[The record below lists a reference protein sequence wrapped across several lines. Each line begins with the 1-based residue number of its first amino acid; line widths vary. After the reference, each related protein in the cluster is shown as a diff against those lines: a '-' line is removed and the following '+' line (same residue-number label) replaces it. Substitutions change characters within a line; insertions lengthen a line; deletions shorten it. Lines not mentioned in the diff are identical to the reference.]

1 MFILQY
7 YLIAS
12 TLPNNEV
19 SKLSSVYKGV
29 PMSSASEPVLLYA
42 HPSMHRL
49 AEQIVERCGQRARK
63 SEEGLSPSSQQHL
76 KTPFHRSFS
85 SAQMEPL
92 FRSVEYRNTIKWD
105 KFQDGFPNLF
115 IGDVHCMMGKDVI
128 FLGSFH
134 DPSVIFEQLSVLYM
148 FPRYLAR
155 SFHFIL
161 PYFPTGTM
169 ERVDM
174 EGQIATAKTL
184 AIMMSS
190 IPLTA
195 RGPVQICIFDI
206 HALQERFYFS
216 DNVIP
221 RLESAIP
228 LIMSTLETLPDKDN
242 IAIAFPDDGA
252 FKRFHLFFSHK
263 YDTIT
268 CVKIR
273 EGNKRIVKVKD
284 GNPDGK
290 HVVVVDDL
298 VQTGGTLINCGE
310 ALVEKGAK
318 AVSAY
323 VTHAVFPKDSWR
335 KFTNGDFRFQNFWIT
350 DSIPHAVE
358 IAMHE
363 PFKLLS
369 LCEPISKMLM
379 VFDLKMQT

>member
-1 MFILQY
+1 MTGLEQVFCSLSVKM
-7 YLIAS
+7 AN
-12 TLPNNEV
+12 PN
-19 SKLSSVYKGV
+19 
-29 PMSSASEPVLLYA
+29 EPVLLYA
-42 HPSMHRL
+42 HPTMRTL
-49 AEQIVERCGQRARK
+49 AKQIALQCSLRAK
-63 SEEGLSPSSQQHL
+63 MGTDSHPPETLNIPQQSPEKKPKLS
-76 KTPFHRSFS
+76 FHRSLS
-85 SAQMEPL
+85 RGNLLPGS
-92 FRSVEYRNTIKWD
+92 RCVEYRDTIRWE

-115 IGDVHCMMGKDVI
+115 IEDVHRMMGKDVI

-169 ERVDM
+169 ERVDT

-184 AIMMSS
+184 ASMMSA

-216 DNVIP
+216 DNIIP

-228 LIMSTLETLPDKDN
+228 MLLETIIGLPDKDK
-242 IAIAFPDDGA
+242 IAVAFPDDGA
-252 FKRFHLFFSHK
+252 FKRFHQFFPD
-263 YDTIT
+263 YDTVT

-273 EGNKRIVKVKD
+273 DGNTRIVKVKD
-284 GNPDGK
+284 GNPEGK
-290 HVVVVDDL
+290 HVVIVDDL
-298 VQTGGTLINCGE
+298 VQTGGTLINCGK
-310 ALVEKGAK
+310 ALVDKGATD
-318 AVSAY
+318 VSAY
-323 VTHAVFPKDSWR
+323 ATHAVFPNDSWK
-335 KFTNGDFRFQNFWIT
+335 KFTDNDDFKFKNFWIT

-358 IAMHE
+358 ISKHE

-369 LCEPISKMLM
+369 LCESISRMLM
-379 VFDLKMQT
+379 VYDLKQET

>member
-1 MFILQY
+1 MDFILGVKM
-7 YLIAS
+7 AN
-12 TLPNNEV
+12 PN
-19 SKLSSVYKGV
+19 
-29 PMSSASEPVLLYA
+29 EPVLLYA
-42 HPSMHRL
+42 HPTMRTL
-49 AEQIVERCGQRARK
+49 AKQIALQCSLRAK
-63 SEEGLSPSSQQHL
+63 MGTDSHPPETLNIPQQSPEKKPKLS
-76 KTPFHRSFS
+76 FHRSLS
-85 SAQMEPL
+85 RGNLLPGS
-92 FRSVEYRNTIKWD
+92 RCVEYRDTIRWE

-115 IGDVHCMMGKDVI
+115 IEDVHRMMGKDVI

-169 ERVDM
+169 ERVDT

-184 AIMMSS
+184 ASMMSA

-216 DNVIP
+216 DNIIP

-228 LIMSTLETLPDKDN
+228 MLLETIIGLPDKDK
-242 IAIAFPDDGA
+242 IAVAFPDDGA
-252 FKRFHLFFSHK
+252 FKRFHQFFPD
-263 YDTIT
+263 YDTVT

-273 EGNKRIVKVKD
+273 DGNTRIVKVKD
-284 GNPDGK
+284 GNPEGK
-290 HVVVVDDL
+290 HVVIVDDL
-298 VQTGGTLINCGE
+298 VQTGGTLINCGK
-310 ALVEKGAK
+310 ALVDKGATD
-318 AVSAY
+318 VSAY
-323 VTHAVFPKDSWR
+323 ATHAVFPNDSWK
-335 KFTNGDFRFQNFWIT
+335 KFTDNDDFKFKNFWIT

-358 IAMHE
+358 ISKHE

-369 LCEPISKMLM
+369 LCESISRMLM
-379 VFDLKMQT
+379 VYDLKQEA

>member
-1 MFILQY
+1 
-7 YLIAS
+7 
-12 TLPNNEV
+12 
-19 SKLSSVYKGV
+19 
-29 PMSSASEPVLLYA
+29 MSDPAEPVLLYA
-42 HPSMHRL
+42 HPSMDHL
-49 AEQIVERCGQRARK
+49 AKQIVDGCK
-63 SEEGLSPSSQQHL
+63 PVTSPTTSHSTL
-76 KTPFHRSFS
+76 DPGNLPNGKTPFHRSLS
-85 SAQMEPL
+85 TAGLLPNKS
-92 FRSVEYRNTIKWD
+92 RGVEYRNTITWG

-115 IGDVHCMMGKDVI
+115 IQDVHVMAGKDVI

-169 ERVDM
+169 ERVDT

-195 RGPVQICIFDI
+195 RGPCQICIFDI

-228 LIMSTLETLPDKDN
+228 LLLSTIKKLPDKDN
-242 IAIAFPDDGA
+242 IAVAFPDDGA
-252 FKRFHLFFSHK
+252 FKRFHLFFPGF
-263 YDTIT
+263 DTIT

-273 EGNKRIVKVKD
+273 DGGKRIVKVKD
-284 GNPDGK
+284 GNPEGK
-290 HVVVVDDL
+290 HVVIVDDL
-298 VQTGGTLINCGE
+298 VQTGGTLIQCGK
-310 ALVEKGAK
+310 ALMEKGSVG
-318 AVSAY
+318 VSAY
-323 VTHAVFPKDSWR
+323 VTHAVFPNQSWK
-335 KFTNGDFRFQNFWIT
+335 KFTDGEFKFQNFWVT
-350 DSIPHAVE
+350 DSIPHAVD
-358 IAMHE
+358 ICKNE

-369 LCEPISKMLM
+369 LCEPIAKMLLGY
-379 VFDLKMQT
+379 DLRQLT

>member
-1 MFILQY
+1 
-7 YLIAS
+7 
-12 TLPNNEV
+12 
-19 SKLSSVYKGV
+19 
-29 PMSSASEPVLLYA
+29 MSEPGEPVLLYA
-42 HPSMHRL
+42 HPSMDHL
-49 AEQIVERCGQRARK
+49 ARQIVEKCHQGQ
-63 SEEGLSPSSQQHL
+63 SPV
-76 KTPFHRSFS
+76 TPTTVVDKLTDAKIPLHRSFS
-85 SAQMEPL
+85 GQHLIKGKSRQ
-92 FRSVEYRNTIKWD
+92 VIYRNTITWD

-115 IGDVHCMMGKDVI
+115 IQDVHYMAGKDVI

-169 ERVDM
+169 ERVDT

-216 DNVIP
+216 DNIIP

-228 LIMSTLETLPDKDN
+228 LLLSTMQQLPDKDN

-252 FKRFHLFFSHK
+252 FKRFHQFFPQ

-273 EGNKRIVKVKD
+273 DNGKRIVKVKD
-284 GNPDGK
+284 GDPEGK
-290 HVVVVDDL
+290 HVVIVDDL
-298 VQTGGTLINCGE
+298 VQTGGTLIQCGK
-310 ALVEKGAK
+310 ALMEKGAIGI
-318 AVSAY
+318 SAY
-323 VTHAVFPKDSWR
+323 ATHGVFPQESWK
-335 KFTNGDFRFQNFWIT
+335 KFTDGEFKFQHFWVT
-350 DSIPHAVE
+350 DSIPHAIE
-358 IAMHE
+358 ICKHD
-363 PFKLLS
+363 PFRLLS
-369 LCEPISKMLM
+369 LCEPIHKMLM
-379 VFDLKMQT
+379 GYDLRQDT